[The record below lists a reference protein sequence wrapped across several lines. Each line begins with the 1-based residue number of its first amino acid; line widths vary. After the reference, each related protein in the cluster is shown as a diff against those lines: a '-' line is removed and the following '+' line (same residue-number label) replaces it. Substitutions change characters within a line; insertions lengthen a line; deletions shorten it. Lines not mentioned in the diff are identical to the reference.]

1 MDNLFNELG
10 LVSALVEGLKKEN
23 IVTPTT
29 IQEKCI
35 PAALENKD
43 IIAQSE
49 TGSGKTLAYLL
60 PIFQKMDVTKKEMQT
75 IILTPTH
82 ELAIQIERQIEL
94 LSKNSGIAVT
104 STPIIGN
111 VNITRQIDKLK
122 EKPHIIVGSAGR
134 ILELIKKKKLS
145 AHTIKTIVI
154 DEADRLLDMH
164 NIDAVKAIIKS
175 TLKERQLII
184 VSATI
189 SKEAENIAKNL
200 MKDPEYL
207 KVEESHT
214 ISTNISHMY
223 FLSDQREKFDNLR
236 KLVRMINPKKAIVF
250 INKSEEIAMI
260 TEKLKY
266 NGFKAE
272 GIHGTSMKENRKKAM
287 DEFRSGKI
295 QLLVASDVAARGLDI
310 KEVTH
315 IFNLDMP
322 QDPKNYLHRVGRT
335 GRAGE
340 SGVAISLITEQEK
353 DIINR
358 YEKSFGINIS
368 AKDMYLG
375 KIVDLKPPKRK
386 PSTFRKNTEASSTS
400 KTNNLTKEK
409 QYKSTA
415 EKSNSFNKDR
425 QDRPSFAKPGK
436 SKPMKKS

>member
-1 MDNLFNELG
+1 MNKLFNDLG
-10 LVSALVEGLKKEN
+10 LVEALVEGLKKEN
-23 IVTPTT
+23 IITPTP
-29 IQEKCI
+29 IQEKTI
-35 PAALENKD
+35 PAALDNKD

-60 PIFQKMDVTKKEMQT
+60 PIFQKIDLSKKEMQA

-82 ELAIQIERQIEL
+82 ELAIQIQRQVEL
-94 LSKNSGIAVT
+94 LSKNSDLAVT

-111 VNITRQIDKLK
+111 VNIARQIDKLK
-122 EKPHIIVGSAGR
+122 ERPNIIVGSAGR
-134 ILELIKKKKLS
+134 ILELIKKKKIT
-145 AHTIKTIVI
+145 AHTIKTIII

-175 TLKERQLII
+175 TMKDRQLMI

-200 MKDPEYL
+200 MKDPEFI

-214 ISTNISHMY
+214 IASNISHMY
-223 FLSDQREKFDNLR
+223 FLAEQREKFDELR

-266 NGFKAE
+266 NGLKAE

-287 DEFRSGKI
+287 DDFRSGKI

-310 KEVTH
+310 KGVTH

-322 QDPKNYLHRVGRT
+322 EDPKSYLHRVGRT

-340 SGVAISLITEQEK
+340 SGIAISIVTEAEK
-353 DIINR
+353 VIIQR
-358 YEKSFGINIS
+358 YEKSFGINIP
-368 AKDMYLG
+368 AKDMYMG
-375 KIVDLKPPKRK
+375 KIVDLKHQSKK
-386 PSTFRKNTEASSTS
+386 PSSFKRNTDELKDTKPKSFTKDKQFKSNTEKTKSFS
-400 KTNNLTKEK
+400 KNNT
-409 QYKSTA
+409 KST
-415 EKSNSFNKDR
+415 
-425 QDRPSFAKPGK
+425 
-436 SKPMKKS
+436 KKF

>member
-1 MDNLFNELG
+1 MNKIFNDLG
-10 LVSALVEGLKKEN
+10 LVEALIEGLKKEN
-23 IVTPTT
+23 IVTPTP
-29 IQEKCI
+29 IQEKAI

-43 IIAQSE
+43 IVAQSE

-60 PIFQKMDVTKKEMQT
+60 PIFQKIDLSKREMQA

-82 ELAIQIERQIEL
+82 ELAIQIQRQVEI
-94 LSKNSGIAVT
+94 LSKNSDIPVT

-111 VNITRQIDKLK
+111 VNIARQIDKLK

-134 ILELIKKKKLS
+134 ILELIKKKKVT

-175 TLKERQLII
+175 TMKDRQLMI

-200 MKDPEYL
+200 MKDPEFI

-214 ISTNISHMY
+214 IATNISHMY
-223 FLSDQREKFDNLR
+223 FLSEQREKFDMLR
-236 KLVRMINPKKAIVF
+236 KLVRMINPEKAIVF

-260 TEKLKY
+260 TEKLKF
-266 NGFKAE
+266 NGLKAE

-287 DEFRSGKI
+287 DDFRSGKI

-310 KEVTH
+310 KGVTH

-322 QDPKNYLHRVGRT
+322 EDPKSYLHRVGRT

-340 SGVAISLITEQEK
+340 SGTAISVVTEAEKALIQ
-353 DIINR
+353 R
-358 YEKSFGINIS
+358 YEKNFGIIIPG
-368 AKDMYLG
+368 KDMYMG
-375 KIVDLKPPKRK
+375 KIVDLKNSTKK
-386 PSTFRKNTEASSTS
+386 PSSFKRNTDEQ
-400 KTNNLTKEK
+400 KTTKPKSLTKDK
-409 QYKSTA
+409 QFKSKD
-415 EKSNSFNKDR
+415 ESPKSFNKGKTKSTNVR
-425 QDRPSFAKPGK
+425 K
-436 SKPMKKS
+436 SKDSASKKF